1 VLGKFGGGNRK
12 MMIEPQKLEYND
24 RETNPP
30 AIVAYFQEPSKGI
43 DFPVE
48 KVIDTAFTALKSNT
62 TDPFYRKQ
70 CWEVINCYL
79 SASLRLDDD
88 RATLYKFFTHPSFK
102 DGKIPH
108 QQGPHYKS
116 LDSVARNVQQTAL
129 TGMKNTLFL

>member
-1 VLGKFGGGNRK
+1 

-24 RETNPP
+24 RETNSP
-30 AIVAYFQEPSKGI
+30 AVVAYFQEPSKAI

-79 SASLRLDDD
+79 AASFRLDDD
-88 RATLYKFFTHPSFK
+88 RATLYKFFSHPSFK
-102 DGKIPH
+102 EGKIPH
-108 QQGPHYKS
+108 QPHYICP
-116 LDSVARNVQQTAL
+116 DAVTRNVQQTAL
-129 TGMKNTLFL
+129 TGKKLHKFFSFLKNFN